1 MHYPIFLSLSIL
13 LSSIPFWNSTQ
24 TKQESISAHLF
35 LQYLSTQLLI
45 KDHQHQTS
53 KNKDQK
59 TSRKSNSIIQCIH
72 QDHSLEGLSER
83 EKKRVRYI
91 RRFHK
96 TAIEERKKYGIP
108 ASITLA
114 QGILESQQGTSTLTR
129 KYKNHFGI
137 KCSRKEPSCNCAVY
151 ADDKPDDRFK
161 IYLSDWT
168 SFRDHSLFL
177 QKKRY
182 KKLYS
187 IPVSDYV
194 NWAKGLKK
202 AGYATDPNYAKK
214 LIQIIESMELYRFDQ
229 DIS

>member
-1 MHYPIFLSLSIL
+1 MHYPIFLTLSIL
-13 LSSIPFWNSTQ
+13 LSSIPFWNN
-24 TKQESISAHLF
+24 KQPEQDPISAHLF
-35 LQYLSTQLLI
+35 LQHLSTQLLI
-45 KDHQHQTS
+45 KDYQDHAS
-53 KNKDQK
+53 KNKAQK
-59 TSRKSNSIIQCIH
+59 TYRKSTSIIQCIH
-72 QDHSLEGLSER
+72 QDRSLKGLSER

-96 TAIEERKKYGIP
+96 TAIEERKQFGIP
-108 ASITLA
+108 ASIKLA

-137 KCSRKEPSCNCAVY
+137 KCSSKEPSCNCAVY

-161 IYLSDWT
+161 IYSNDWT

-182 KKLYS
+182 KKLYA

-202 AGYATDPNYAKK
+202 AGYATDPHYATK
-214 LIQIIESMELYRFDQ
+214 LIQIIESLELYRFDQ
-229 DIS
+229 DVS